1 MLRSRRWIVPCVTF
15 SLFRWLEAS
24 ARACG
29 CATRSPNLNAT
40 ATINPNCTVMT
51 TPVAFGAYDPI
62 GLNHSTPLD
71 STGGIELTCN
81 YGVTATISMG
91 QGLNPAAG
99 STGALPIRQMSDG
112 DGHLLAYT
120 LNQDA
125 ARLEVWGD
133 TQETS
138 TCTSGSLVVYGRVA
152 AGQNAMT
159 GTYYDT
165 VVVVVIL

>member
-1 MLRSRRWIVPCVTF
+1 MLRSRRWIVRCGAI

-24 ARACG
+24 ALACG
-29 CATRSPNLNAT
+29 CATRSPTLNAT
-40 ATINPNCTVMT
+40 AMINVSCTVTT

-62 GLNHSTPLD
+62 GLNRSTPLD
-71 STGGIELTCN
+71 STGGLKVTCN
-81 YGVTATISMG
+81 YGITATISMG

-99 STGALPIRQMSDG
+99 STGALPSRQMSDG
-112 DGHLLAYT
+112 NGHLLAYT

-138 TCTSGSLVVYGRVA
+138 ACTSGSLVVYGRIA
-152 AGQNAMT
+152 AGQNVMA
-159 GTYYDT
+159 GAYYDT
-165 VVVVVIL
+165 VVVLVIL